1 MICYNEMR
9 EKMDGGDCRRFVDS
23 SLTNPLGGA
32 IMNLPLDFHLMKKEK
47 SMKKHYEPIA
57 IAVICLT
64 ACDVVTA
71 SNPGWDLG
79 EPDSD

>member
-1 MICYNEMR
+1 
-9 EKMDGGDCRRFVDS
+9 
-23 SLTNPLGGA
+23 
-32 IMNLPLDFHLMKKEK
+32 MNLPLDFHSMKKEK
-47 SMKKHYEPIA
+47 HMKKHYEPIA
-57 IAVICLT
+57 IAVICMT